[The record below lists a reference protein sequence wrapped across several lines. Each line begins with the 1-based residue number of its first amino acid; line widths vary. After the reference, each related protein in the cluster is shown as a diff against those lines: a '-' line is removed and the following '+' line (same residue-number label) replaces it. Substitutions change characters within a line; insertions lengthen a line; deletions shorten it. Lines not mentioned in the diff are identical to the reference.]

1 MGTAPRLPSPFPE
14 RHHFSS
20 LRISAYQLE
29 PDVLCEEKSSQE
41 DSLAVG
47 VLNFAVVFM
56 VRIGWAVVQSHF
68 DPLEAAVAKESRR
81 VSG

>member
-1 MGTAPRLPSPFPE
+1 MRRTVGTAPRLPSPFPE

-56 VRIGWAVVQSHF
+56 VSGMRTGRA
-68 DPLEAAVAKESRR
+68 SRLR
-81 VSG
+81 KASVF

>member
-1 MGTAPRLPSPFPE
+1 M
-14 RHHFSS
+14 
-20 LRISAYQLE
+20 
-29 PDVLCEEKSSQE
+29 LCEEKSSQE